1 MYNCAIDASLRL
13 FVSFKRSRGWLGGEG
28 FALLAEFFSNKLSEN
43 SILFLVGAALL
54 GELLS
59 GKVLLKETH
68 RQQSFSSSDK
78 RVYELTHI
86 IKSAIIPE
94 KSREYMS

>member
-1 MYNCAIDASLRL
+1 MS
-13 FVSFKRSRGWLGGEG
+13 RSKEAVGGEG

-94 KSREYMS
+94 ESREYTS

>member
-1 MYNCAIDASLRL
+1 MS
-13 FVSFKRSRGWLGGEG
+13 RSKEAVGGEG

-86 IKSAIIPE
+86 TNSAIIPE
-94 KSREYMS
+94 ESQKNQESI